1 MVSEVELVVDDE
13 ADCAGDRAD
22 DDCEE
27 GEGAE
32 GDGPVA
38 VGAEGD
44 GVGLVEEEEDA
55 VEEGLVEGEE
65 GEDRLGAYQPWKGQS
80 LAYLKP
86 I

>member
-1 MVSEVELVVDDE
+1 MPASVPTMI
-13 ADCAGDRAD
+13 ARK
-22 DDCEE
+22 

-55 VEEGLVEGEE
+55 VEEGLVERVTRARMGWVLISP
-65 GEDRLGAYQPWKGQS
+65 GKVSICLHS
-80 LAYLKP
+80 S